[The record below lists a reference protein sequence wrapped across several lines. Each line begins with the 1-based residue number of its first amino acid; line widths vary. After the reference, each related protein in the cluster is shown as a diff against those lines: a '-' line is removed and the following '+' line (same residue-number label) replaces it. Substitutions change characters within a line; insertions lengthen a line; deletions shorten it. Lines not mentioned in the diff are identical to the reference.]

1 MTEERRNSTRHRLVV
16 DKRESVHISG
26 VLDVI
31 SFDEAQVICETDM
44 GVLILSGFN
53 LHVKSLNLESGV
65 LEIFGGIEGINYEND
80 VPAVGHHK
88 KKSTMLKKIF
98 K

>member
-1 MTEERRNSTRHRLVV
+1 MEERANARHRLVV
-16 DKRESVHISG
+16 ERRESAHISG

-44 GVLILSGFN
+44 GVLILTGFN
-53 LHVKSLNLESGV
+53 LHVKSLNLESGI

-80 VPAVGHHK
+80 VAQATPSRK
-88 KKSTMLKKIF
+88 KASMLKKIF